1 MKQMQDLENV
11 TGSMYVSSREQKS
24 NVKEIS
30 VEAAATNQPAE
41 VTGTWGEREQK
52 QKQQQ
57 HSTTQHTDETQF
69 PIHTH
74 PLTLSFLFTHYFIAT
89 VVFLP
94 TPPFNSLL
102 SLFLLLPYSLLF
114 QPGNLGLIVYA
125 VFCLEYIAGIGVAIL

>member
-1 MKQMQDLENV
+1 MSR
-11 TGSMYVSSREQKS
+11 TGPTK
-24 NVKEIS
+24 
-30 VEAAATNQPAE
+30 
-41 VTGTWGEREQK
+41 GEERRD
-52 QKQQQ
+52 
-57 HSTTQHTDETQF
+57 TI
-69 PIHTH
+69 PHTH